1 MVISMKKKKKDERI
15 WPITLNEAKLL
26 LLSVMIGALMVPVI
40 ISLTYLTHRYF
51 MVFLRTE
58 DYLSPYLGPMWM
70 LLPMAVAG
78 IVVGLLVHR
87 VAPESEGPGVHVVIA
102 AYHKR
107 HGKLRKRT
115 GIIKYI
121 STLITVGSGTPSGL
135 VSPST
140 LLGDSVANYIG
151 SAIKIDHDTRKTLS
165 LCGVA
170 AAITGLVGAPVGAA
184 IFAVEVVYGNR
195 ILYRRFFYCLVSS
208 LTTYILVVWMGFR
221 ELFSYVIDWDP
232 VLDPEIMLYIIIT
245 AIVVTFVNIFYIF
258 IYQRVHDFFKSRSWK
273 GRNWLEPGLGMVIAA
288 VIMAP
293 LYPEMISM
301 GVVGGEYNTIISS
314 TDTHILMLAGIIL
327 VMIVA
332 TVFITGTGGSGGLF
346 MPIMFLGNLLG
357 LLIATIAS
365 FPDPRMLAAVGISA
379 SLCTTLNIPL
389 ASIIIGVELFGPI
402 ALIPSIVGALAG
414 YVLGKRYYIFYAIR
428 WRELK

>member
-1 MVISMKKKKKDERI
+1 MKEKHESKWPVTLDES
-15 WPITLNEAKLL
+15 KLL
-26 LLSVMIGALMVPVI
+26 LLSVMVGALMVPVI
-40 ISLTYLTHRYF
+40 SSLSYLTGKYF
-51 MVFLRTE
+51 TLFLKCE
-58 DYLSPYLGPMWM
+58 NYLSPYLGSAWM
-70 LLPMAVAG
+70 LLPMAVG
-78 IVVGLLVHR
+78 GLVVGILVHR

-140 LLGDSVANYIG
+140 LLGNSLANYIG
-151 SAIKIDHDTRKTLS
+151 NAIKIDRDTRKTLS

-208 LTTYILVVWMGFR
+208 LTTYILVVWIGYRKM
-221 ELFSYVIDWDP
+221 FSYVIDWKP
-232 VLDPEIMLYIIIT
+232 VLDPKIVLYIIIT
-245 AIVVTFVNIFYIF
+245 AVVVTLVNIFYIF
-258 IYQRVHDFFKSRSWK
+258 IYQKVHDFFKSRSWK
-273 GRNWLEPGLGMVIAA
+273 GRNWLEPGFGMVIAA

-293 LYPEMISM
+293 LYPEMTSM
-301 GVVGGEYNTIISS
+301 GVVGGEYKTILSS
-314 TDTHILMLAGIIL
+314 TDADVLMLIGIIL
-327 VMIVA
+327 VVMVA
-332 TVFITGTGGSGGLF
+332 TVFITGTGASGGLF

-357 LLIATIAS
+357 LLIVTIAD
-365 FPDPRMLAAVGISA
+365 FPYPRMLAAAGISA

-402 ALIPSIVGALAG
+402 ALIPSIVGALSG
-414 YVLGKRYYIFYAIR
+414 YVLGKKYYIFYAIR
-428 WRELK
+428 WRKLE

>member
-1 MVISMKKKKKDERI
+1 MVTSMKEKDENV
-15 WPITLNEAKLL
+15 WPVSLGESKLL
-26 LLSVMIGALMVPVI
+26 LLSVMVGALMVPVI
-40 ISLTYLTHRYF
+40 TSLTYLTHEYF
-51 MVFLRTE
+51 TLFLKCKN
-58 DYLSPYLGPMWM
+58 YLSPYLGPMWM

-78 IVVGLLVHR
+78 VVVGLLVHR
-87 VAPESEGPGVHVVIA
+87 AAPESEGPGVHVVIA

-107 HGKLRKRT
+107 HGRLRKRT

-140 LLGDSVANYIG
+140 LLGNSMVNYMGNI
-151 SAIKIDHDTRKTLS
+151 IKMDRDTRKTLS

-208 LTTYILVVWMGFR
+208 VTTYILVVCMGYR
-221 ELFSYVIDWDP
+221 ELFSYVIDWNP
-232 VLDPEIMLYIIIT
+232 ILNPRIILYIIIT
-245 AIVVTFVNIFYIF
+245 AVVVTIVNIFYIF
-258 IYQRVHDFFKSRSWK
+258 IYQKVHDFFKSRSWK

-293 LYPEMISM
+293 LYPEMTSM
-301 GVVGGEYNTIISS
+301 GVVGGEYKTIISA
-314 TDTHILMLAGIIL
+314 TDAPIQMLAGIIL
-327 VMIVA
+327 VVIVA

-357 LLIATIAS
+357 LLIATVSS
-365 FPDPRMLAAVGISA
+365 FPYPRMLAAAGISA

-402 ALIPSIVGALAG
+402 ALIPSIVGSLAG
-414 YVLGKRYYIFYAIR
+414 YVLGKKYYIFYAIR
-428 WRELK
+428 WGELK